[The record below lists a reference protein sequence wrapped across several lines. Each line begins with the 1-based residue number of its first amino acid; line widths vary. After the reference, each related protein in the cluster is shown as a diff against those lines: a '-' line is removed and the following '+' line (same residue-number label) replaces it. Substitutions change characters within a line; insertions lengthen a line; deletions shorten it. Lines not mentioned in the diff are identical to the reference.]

1 MFPPCTLRTGG
12 WGLLLKTQW
21 KQNGLASRENVS
33 GFRKRQL
40 SPPAPAAC
48 GPGRAPGC
56 QGPGGLRVPHP
67 LEKAYGYFEQ
77 VACNRHSTCCHSQGY
92 GHQVPFVFQIQN
104 RDLESWQ
111 EPGVCFVLFLYFTG
125 NHGTESSMVCA
136 SQDWNS
142 VFPIPALV
150 CSLPSGASPVPAVAR
165 G

>member
-1 MFPPCTLRTGG
+1 MGP
-12 WGLLLKTQW
+12 
-21 KQNGLASRENVS
+21 LAQDPVEAEWAGKSRE
-33 GFRKRQL
+33 RERLPQEAAE
-40 SPPAPAAC
+40 PARPC
-48 GPGRAPGC
+48 CVRTWPGSRMPGPR
-56 QGPGGLRVPHP
+56 GPRVPHP